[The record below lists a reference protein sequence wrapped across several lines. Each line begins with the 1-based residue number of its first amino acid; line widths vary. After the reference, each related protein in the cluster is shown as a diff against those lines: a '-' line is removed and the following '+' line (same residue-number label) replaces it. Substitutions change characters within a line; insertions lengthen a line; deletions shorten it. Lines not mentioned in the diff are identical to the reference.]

1 MSLRASRE
9 QRPLGGSALK
19 VSPLAYGFWR
29 FAGTD
34 VQTAMRKVETAI
46 DTGINLM
53 DHADIYG
60 LDGDG
65 EFGDAERLF
74 GEVLKVNP
82 GIRDKIVL
90 ATKGGILPP
99 LPYDSSPEYLRTA
112 LEASLKRLNVDCVDL
127 YQIHRPDFLAHP
139 AQVAQALSTF
149 RAEGKIREVGVSNYT
164 ATQVAA
170 LQAHLD
176 FPIVSRQPEFSVLS
190 IAPLRDG
197 TLDQC
202 MERNLTPLAWSPMAG
217 GALGLSMDAAGR
229 INDNGR
235 TARVL
240 KTLDQVASSQGVS
253 RTSVALAWI
262 MAHPA
267 GVIPILGTQR
277 TERITQASEAFEVAL
292 TRSQWNE
299 ILTASQGFDLP

>member
-1 MSLRASRE
+1 M
-9 QRPLGGSALK
+9 
-19 VSPLAYGFWR
+19 VSPIAYGFWR

-34 VQTAMRKVETAI
+34 VQTAMRKVETAL

-74 GEVLKVNP
+74 GEVLKANP
-82 GIRDKIVL
+82 SIRDKIVL

-99 LPYDSSPEYLRTA
+99 LPYDSSTQYLRTA
-112 LEASLKRLNVDCVDL
+112 LEASLHRLNVDCVDL

-139 AQVAQALSTF
+139 AQVAEALSAF

-164 ATQVAA
+164 APQVAA

-190 IAPLRDG
+190 ISPLRDG

-217 GALGLSMDAAGR
+217 GALGLSTDAAEQ
-229 INDNGR
+229 INDAGR
-235 TARVL
+235 TSRVL
-240 KTLDQVASSQGVS
+240 KTLDEIASSQGVS

-262 MAHPA
+262 MVHPA

-277 TERITQASEAFEVAL
+277 TQRITQAGEAFEVAL
-292 TRSQWNE
+292 TRAQWNE

>member
-1 MSLRASRE
+1 MSLTPSRDRRA
-9 QRPLGGSALK
+9 LGSSELMI
-19 VSPLAYGFWR
+19 SPLAYGFWR

-34 VQTAMRKVETAI
+34 IQTATRKVQTAIEA
-46 DTGINLM
+46 GINLM

-65 EFGDAERLF
+65 QFGDAELLF
-74 GEVLKVNP
+74 GSVLNQNP
-82 GIRDKIVL
+82 SIRDQIVL

-99 LPYDSSPEYLRTA
+99 LPYDSSAEYLRKA
-112 LEASLKRLNVDCVDL
+112 LEASRKRLQVDCVDL

-139 AQVAQALSTF
+139 AEVAQALSAF

-190 IAPLRDG
+190 ISPLRDG

-217 GALGLSMDAAGR
+217 GALGLSIDAAER
-229 INDNGR
+229 INDDGR

-240 KTLDQVASSQGVS
+240 KTLDEIAESQGVS

-262 MAHPA
+262 MVHPS
-267 GVIPILGTQR
+267 GIIPILGTQR
-277 TERITQASEAFEVAL
+277 TERILQASEAFEVTL
-292 TRSQWNE
+292 TRTQWNQ

>member
-1 MSLRASRE
+1 M
-9 QRPLGGSALK
+9 
-19 VSPLAYGFWR
+19 VSPIAYGFWR

-34 VQTAMRKVETAI
+34 VQTAMRKVETAL

-74 GEVLKVNP
+74 GEVLKANLS
-82 GIRDKIVL
+82 IWDKIVL

-99 LPYDSSPEYLRTA
+99 LPYDSSTQYLRTA
-112 LEASLKRLNVDCVDL
+112 LESSLHRLNVDCVDL

-139 AQVAQALSTF
+139 AQVAEALSAF

-164 ATQVAA
+164 APQVAA

-190 IAPLRDG
+190 ISPLRDG

-217 GALGLSMDAAGR
+217 GALGLSTDAAEQ
-229 INDNGR
+229 INDAGR
-235 TARVL
+235 TSRVL
-240 KTLDQVASSQGVS
+240 KTLDEIASSQGVS

-262 MAHPA
+262 MVHPA

-277 TERITQASEAFEVAL
+277 TQRITQAGEAFEVAL
-292 TRSQWNE
+292 TRAQWNE

>member
-1 MSLRASRE
+1 MSLRARRE
-9 QRPLGGSALK
+9 LRALGSSDLMI
-19 VSPLAYGFWR
+19 SPLAYGFWR

-34 VQTAMRKVETAI
+34 LQTATRKVETAL
-46 DTGINLM
+46 DVGINLM

-74 GEVLKVNP
+74 GEVVKANP
-82 GIRDKIVL
+82 GIRNKIVL

-99 LPYDSSPEYLRTA
+99 LPYDSSPQYLRTA
-112 LEASLKRLNVDCVDL
+112 LEASLQRMNVDCVDL

-139 AQVAQALSTF
+139 AQVAQALSAF

-190 IAPLRDG
+190 ISPLRDG

-217 GALGLSMDAAGR
+217 GALGLSIDAAER
-229 INDNGR
+229 INDDGR

-240 KTLDQVASSQGVS
+240 KTLDEIAASQGVS

-262 MAHPA
+262 MVHPS
-267 GVIPILGTQR
+267 GIVPILGTQR
-277 TERITQASEAFEVAL
+277 TERIQQSIEAFDVTL
-292 TRSQWNE
+292 TRTQWNE